1 MDGDTALKHEVVA
14 LTDVGC
20 QRVNNE
26 DSFGCD
32 PDAGIFVVC
41 DGMGGM
47 AAGELA
53 SSIAVKALLEHF
65 RQTARELTAE
75 DRLHEAII
83 HANQQVFQIAQSK
96 QELRGMGTTMVTAC
110 VEGRRLLVGNVG
122 DSRAYLLHGDSCAQI
137 TQDHSFVAE
146 QVRLGSMNPEEADS
160 SPYQSLITR
169 AVGSAGEV
177 EPDIF
182 TRTLETGDV
191 LLLTT
196 DGLTR
201 YADADVIAG
210 IIKTSSSLTEA
221 CRRLIDTAKSR
232 GGADNVTCLMIR
244 FQELDEVAS
253 SLPETPA
260 A

>member
-1 MDGDTALKHEVVA
+1 MDGPTALKREVVA

-26 DSFGCD
+26 DCFGYD
-32 PDAGIFVVC
+32 PEAGIFVVC

-53 SSIAVKALLEHF
+53 SSTAVQALLDDFCHAVQQRATEV
-65 RQTARELTAE
+65 
-75 DRLHEAII
+75 RLREAIV
-83 HANQQVFQIAQSK
+83 HANQRVFQQAQSSE
-96 QELRGMGTTMVTAC
+96 ELRGMGTTMVTAC

-122 DSRAYLLHGDSCAQI
+122 DSRAYLLRGDACVQI

-146 QVRLGSMNPEEADS
+146 QVRLGSMNLEEADS

-169 AVGSAGEV
+169 AVGSAQEV

-182 TRTLETGDV
+182 VGTVEPGDI

-201 YADADVIAG
+201 YADAGTIAA
-210 IIKTSSSLTEA
+210 IVMPCATLTEA
-221 CRRLIDTAKSR
+221 CQHLIEAAKNR
-232 GGADNVTCLMIR
+232 GGADNVTCLLIR
-244 FQELDEVAS
+244 FQEIDEMAGT
-253 SLPETPA
+253 LRGAPGA
-260 A
+260 

>member
-1 MDGDTALKHEVVA
+1 MEGDILLKQEVAA

-20 QRVNNE
+20 QRANNE
-26 DSFGCD
+26 DSFD
-32 PDAGIFVVC
+32 YDLDAGIFVVC

-53 SSIAVKALLEHF
+53 SDMAVKSLVEDF
-65 RQTARELTAE
+65 RRAARELPAE
-75 DRLHEAII
+75 MRLQDAIV
-83 HANQQVFQIAQSK
+83 HANQRVFQASQSK
-96 QELRGMGTTMVTAC
+96 QELNGMGTTMVAAC
-110 VEGRRLLVGNVG
+110 VEGTRLLVGNVG
-122 DSRAYLLHGDSCAQI
+122 DSRAYLLRGSGCAQI

-169 AVGSAGEV
+169 AVGSAAEV

-182 TRTLETGDV
+182 TSVLEPGDI

-201 YADADVIAG
+201 YLDADAIAG
-210 IIKTSSSLTEA
+210 ILMASANLADA
-221 CRRLIDTAKSR
+221 CRRLIDAAKSR
-232 GGADNVTCLMIR
+232 GGADNVTCLLVR
-244 FQELDEVAS
+244 FEGLGTGTDS
-253 SLPETPA
+253 PEQKPA

>member
-1 MDGDTALKHEVVA
+1 MDGDTLLKQEVAA

-20 QRVNNE
+20 QRANNE
-26 DSFGCD
+26 DSFGYD
-32 PDAGIFVVC
+32 ADAGIFVVC

-53 SSIAVKALLEHF
+53 SDAAVKALLEHF
-65 RQTARELTAE
+65 CQAAREQPAHK
-75 DRLHEAII
+75 RLHDAIV
-83 HANQQVFQIAQSK
+83 HANQEVFQISQSK
-96 QELRGMGTTMVTAC
+96 PELRGMGTTMVAAY
-110 VEGRRLLVGNVG
+110 VEGKRLLVGNVG
-122 DSRAYLLHGDSCAQI
+122 DSRAYLLRGDGCAQI

-169 AVGSAGEV
+169 AVGSAAEV

-182 TRTLETGDV
+182 TGMLEPGDI

-201 YADADVIAG
+201 YLDADTIAG
-210 IIKTSSSLTEA
+210 IIKAGANLTEA
-221 CRRLIDTAKSR
+221 CHRLIDTAKNR
-232 GGADNVTCLMIR
+232 GGADNVTCLLIR
-244 FQELDEVAS
+244 FEMLGEGKGNQPTE
-253 SLPETPA
+253 PA